1 MSDDLN
7 HSEPHMAQQGPY
19 ELGVQEGR
27 PYLWCACG
35 HSETQ
40 PFCNGT
46 HRATSFLPLVH
57 HSDKTETVYF
67 CGCKRTKTPPFCDGT
82 HNSL

>member
-7 HSEPHMAQQGPY
+7 QSEPNCAQKGPY
-19 ELGVQEGR
+19 EEEVIEGR
-27 PYLWCACG
+27 PYFWCTCG
-35 HSETQ
+35 HSQTQ

-46 HRATSFLPLVH
+46 HRATSFLPMVYNAE
-57 HSDKTETVYF
+57 KTGTVYF
-67 CGCKRTKTPPFCDGT
+67 CGCKKTKTPPFCDGT